1 MRLKIDQFL
10 KAFGL
15 RQVSELQTPR
25 LHALKKFDFPMET
38 VYHFSDENTA
48 VIGPSQT
55 DPIIE
60 KLKGKV
66 FIEHITELTQL
77 DGNPKRTSVLPV
89 TLMNDFRKQHR
100 FFKPLRRDDSV
111 KLNPQNVA
119 LFNYNMLN
127 PLYRYIAS
135 YKSTFMRWSN
145 NTATEWDH
153 IADAVKRYPT
163 WNHFVELHVPTT
175 MPTMA
180 QFKQLENQQNQHLL
194 EVFNTG
200 NLLTLFDVFRFLG
213 TDRKV
218 SYMSK
223 VPKEYFNQ
231 INFFVRVA
239 GSFFVINLGKLD
251 AWRDQTAEEI
261 EADELAK
268 AQVAIESHDYAT
280 LADLGFE
287 RYIDAMGLE
296 AYFKPEVLQRR
307 FISLMATLVEY
318 ANGNEALL
326 VENDANVQANSVLQA
341 AKAIVEPEETDVVVE
356 PDEEDTEL
364 DADEARDVAKSTVTD
379 DTVTDQD
386 VTEAGEPLS
395 KVYKSFD
402 LDILTVTYVPPP
414 EADLDTTTLQ
424 IENDEMSPAATKTLK
439 VEERRPQQA
448 RGEEFTTGDELLD
461 GVAKR
466 SYALAKS
473 GMISER
479 TFEQSIDA
487 AMSYETM
494 PDPFGSG
501 LTVKE
506 AMQYSPEDF
515 EVPVSQFPDKTTI
528 MDKAMLKS
536 VHKPMMRKYIKTLL
550 PKDILNGIMFIQRQ
564 GVSVTDIKIRENEDV
579 MNHTQTFTVTV
590 KPVRGVASNLEF
602 TIPVIDKDGRFLSN
616 GVTYRQRIQR
626 SDKFFTLISNL

>member
-10 KAFGL
+10 KTFGL

-66 FIEHITELTQL
+66 FIEHITELSQL

-145 NTATEWDH
+145 NTATEWEH
-153 IADAVKRYPT
+153 IAGAVKRYPT
-163 WNHFVELHVPTT
+163 WNHFVELHVPMT

-223 VPKEYFNQ
+223 VPKEHFNQ

-280 LADLGFE
+280 LESLGFE

-326 VENDANVQANSVLQA
+326 IENDANVQANSVLSA
-341 AKAIVEPEETDVVVE
+341 AKAIVEPEDETDIIVE
-356 PDEEDTEL
+356 PDEDTEL
-364 DADEARDVAKSTVTD
+364 DADEARDTVKSTVSD
-379 DTVTDQD
+379 DTVNDQD
-386 VTEAGEPLS
+386 VTEASEPLS

-402 LDILTVTYVPPP
+402 LDILTVTYTPPP
-414 EADLDTTTLQ
+414 EADLDTTTLM

-439 VEERRPQQA
+439 VEERKPQQA
-448 RGEEFTTGDELLD
+448 RGDEYTTGDELLD
-461 GVAKR
+461 GVARR
-466 SYALAKS
+466 SYALAKT

-479 TFEQSIDA
+479 TFEQSVDA

-626 SDKFFTLISNL
+626 ADKLF